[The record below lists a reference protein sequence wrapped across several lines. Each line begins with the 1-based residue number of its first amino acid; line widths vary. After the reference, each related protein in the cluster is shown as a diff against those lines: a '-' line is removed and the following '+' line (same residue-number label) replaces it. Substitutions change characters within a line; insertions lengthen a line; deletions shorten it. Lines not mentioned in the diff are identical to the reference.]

1 MKIYKATP
9 SDSHDDNPI
18 LPIVSS
24 EFPEDY
30 GDAKLKSSDGVLFHF
45 PSFLL
50 SYVSPVFGDMYQLGE
65 SAKNEEI
72 LSLTESYAT
81 LECLLRHIDPLKDTP
96 PLDWNRVEG
105 LLAAAEKYQITSVF
119 RWFER
124 EAALALT
131 AGRAPDLPNPVFCL
145 ALATR
150 YDLNTTARLALR
162 QLIKCPVSEIR
173 MTPYL
178 DGRLFEH
185 LLRLRTARAQ
195 WLAMVVLNC
204 DGHKRQCWIHPD
216 RFWAQNAIQAVIHE
230 PSWAALVSSIENE
243 LVKDCQC
250 RGPQSSTYWTE
261 KAKELE
267 DELPELDW

>member
-1 MKIYKATP
+1 MTHTKVMKIYKVTS

-50 SYVSPVFGDMYQLGE
+50 SYVSPV
-65 SAKNEEI
+65 
-72 LSLTESYAT
+72 ESYAT

-131 AGRAPDLPNPVFCL
+131 TGRAPDLPNPVFCL

-150 YDLNTTARLALR
+150 YDLNTTARLA
-162 QLIKCPVSEIR
+162 
-173 MTPYL
+173 L

-230 PSWAALVSSIENE
+230 PSWAALVSSIKNE
-243 LVKDCQC
+243 FVKDCRC

-267 DELPELDW
+267 DELQ